1 MHTIIYYTFR
11 LTLCKDDR
19 IIHVMNDMKFTTAG
33 DYMRMQPQEII
44 KHLEADNSRLAK
56 EEVLLEA
63 MQEGLD
69 EFFEGVRMALDP
81 LVTFGVKQVPES
93 DNEWTGQ
100 GLDWDSFKVL
110 ANQLINRELT
120 GHAARDAIALAR
132 SVATTEQWNG
142 FYRRVLIKDLR
153 CGMSEKTVNKVAK
166 EFPQYAVPI
175 FGCQLA
181 HDGANHPKKMTGMKQ
196 IEVKLDGVR
205 VLAVCRSGKVELF
218 SRNGKQFHNF
228 PHIIAEI
235 EAVLAAKPAPYD
247 CVLDGEVMSAD
258 FQDLMKQLQRKDGK
272 KATDAVLHLFDFIPL
287 VDFLKGSWDK
297 KQTDRSNYVKYWVL
311 ENEDLLEHVTACEW
325 EDVDLSTTEGNT
337 RFVELNKAAVDG
349 GYEGVMI
356 KDVDAIYTCKRSH
369 AWLKAKPFIEVTL
382 EVVDVEEG
390 TGRNEGRLGAIV
402 CEGIDDGKDSRVNVG
417 CGFTDVH
424 RDDYWN
430 SRDAL
435 IGHLVEVRADAV
447 TQNQDG
453 TYSLRFP
460 RFKTF
465 RGFEPGEKI

>member
-1 MHTIIYYTFR
+1 
-11 LTLCKDDR
+11 
-19 IIHVMNDMKFTTAG
+19 
-33 DYMRMQPQEII
+33 MRTQPQDVIT
-44 KHLEADNSRLAK
+44 KLEADNSRLAK
-56 EEVLLEA
+56 EAVLLEA
-63 MQEGLD
+63 MEEGLD

-81 LVTFGVKQVPES
+81 LVTFGVKQVPERT
-93 DNEWTGQ
+93 DVLTGQ
-100 GLDWDSFKVL
+100 GLAWPVFKEL
-110 ANQLINRELT
+110 TRKLIDRSLT
-120 GHAARDAIALAR
+120 GHAARDAIILCKDT
-132 SVATTEQWNG
+132 ATTEQWNNW
-142 FYRRVLIKDLR
+142 YRRILIKDLR

-166 EFPQYAVPI
+166 QFPQYAVPI

-181 HDGANHPKKMTGMKQ
+181 HDGANHPKKMTGKKQ

-205 VLAVCRSGKVELF
+205 VLAICRSGKVELF

-228 PHIIAEI
+228 DHIIKEI
-235 EAVLAAKPAPYD
+235 ENVLSCTPAPYD

-287 VDFLKGSWDK
+287 EDFLKGSWDK
-297 KQTDRSNYVKYWVL
+297 PQTYRSNLVKYWVL
-311 ENEDLLEHVTACEW
+311 ENNDILEHVTACEW
-325 EDVDLSTTEGNT
+325 EDVDLSTTEGEE
-337 RFVELNKAAVDG
+337 RFVTLNKAAVDG

-356 KDVDAIYTCKRSH
+356 KDVDAPYNCKRSH

-390 TGRNEGRLGAIV
+390 TGRNEGRLGAVV
-402 CEGIDDGKDSRVNVG
+402 CEGIDDGKKISVNVG
-417 CGFTDVH
+417 SGFSDAN
-424 RDDYWN
+424 RDQFWN
-430 SRDAL
+430 SRTDV
-435 IGHLVEVRADAV
+435 IGQLVEVRADAV